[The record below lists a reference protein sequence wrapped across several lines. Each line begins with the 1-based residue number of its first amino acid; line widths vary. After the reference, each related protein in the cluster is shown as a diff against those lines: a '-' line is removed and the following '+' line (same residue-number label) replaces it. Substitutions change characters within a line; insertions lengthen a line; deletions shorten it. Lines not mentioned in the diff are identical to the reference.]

1 MRRYYL
7 PPITKE
13 ARHGCTRAGRWS
25 VQLRF
30 TTDLTDEQY
39 VTQSGWRE
47 ASLPCCPLH
56 PQGGCGFARHGTY
69 GRASPP
75 GTLIARW
82 YCPVGR
88 CTFSLLPDF
97 LAARLPGTLEEI
109 EQVVETVERSPS
121 LEAAADELRTD
132 IELPGAL
139 RWIHR
144 RLKAVHRSLHLL
156 KGLLPDT
163 FAAWPATVTAFRQ
176 GLAVDELLAR
186 LREIAEPYLL
196 LLPPPLGFR
205 PPPPHGGESL
215 SGFQQR
221 RGADPPTTLA

>member
-1 MRRYYL
+1 M
-7 PPITKE
+7 
-13 ARHGCTRAGRWS
+13 
-25 VQLRF
+25 QLRF
-30 TTDLTDEQY
+30 KIDLTGEQY
-39 VTQSGWRE
+39 VTQSAWRE
-47 ASLPCCPLH
+47 ASLSCCPLH

-69 GRASPP
+69 GRSSSPP
-75 GTLIARW
+75 GAFVARW
-82 YCPVGR
+82 YCPLGH
-88 CTFSLLPDF
+88 CTFSLLPDC
-97 LAARLPGTLEEI
+97 LAARLPGTLAEI
-109 EQVVETVERSPS
+109 EQVVEVVEQAPS

-156 KGLLPDT
+156 KGMLPET
-163 FAAWPATVTAFRQ
+163 FAAWPATVTAFRE
-176 GLAVDELLAR
+176 GLVIDGPLLPR

-205 PPPPHGGESL
+205 PPPPRGGESL